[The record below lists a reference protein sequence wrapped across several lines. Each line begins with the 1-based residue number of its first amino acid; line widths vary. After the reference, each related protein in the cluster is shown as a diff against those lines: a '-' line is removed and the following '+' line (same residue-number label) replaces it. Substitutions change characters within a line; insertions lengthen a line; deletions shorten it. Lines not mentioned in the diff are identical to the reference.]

1 MLRFLSISSSGATQ
15 GCTELVLEK
24 SKKQLLSMGGNV
36 LQSRAHDVPLAL
48 AVGAVFRSFASKDV
62 SKQKRSHPIKTFL
75 FLAHNTYNFE

>member
-1 MLRFLSISSSGATQ
+1 
-15 GCTELVLEK
+15 
-24 SKKQLLSMGGNV
+24 MGGNV